1 MPRRR
6 HTEGIMAGATAQT
19 DGRENPQ
26 ACGRAEPLPSASE
39 RQAEM
44 ERILG
49 LKPHALDAEKCA
61 LRERDYLAAQ
71 GAEVAKFWKGV

>member
-1 MPRRR
+1 
-6 HTEGIMAGATAQT
+6 
-19 DGRENPQ
+19 
-26 ACGRAEPLPSASE
+26 
-39 RQAEM
+39 M